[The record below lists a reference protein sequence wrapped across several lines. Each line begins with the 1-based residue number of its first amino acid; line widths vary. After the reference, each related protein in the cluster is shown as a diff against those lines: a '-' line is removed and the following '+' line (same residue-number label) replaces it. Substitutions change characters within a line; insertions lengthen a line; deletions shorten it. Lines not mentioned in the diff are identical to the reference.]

1 MSMEGRPLN
10 NTIQMPDLMIYAM
23 ASEIQNFDTVLH
35 GVSSTLPVL
44 AMSVARK
51 THAPDMA
58 YISGAEGVDPEVDR
72 IYPSSF
78 DARLNRNAVAY
89 FGLHEAFDLAQRG
102 ELNVMF
108 LGAAQID
115 KFGNTNLSVIGKIDR
130 PKVQLPG
137 GAASAFLMPITS
149 KVVIWITRH
158 SSRVF
163 VEKVDFV
170 TGQGY
175 NNRPEEHRKNEL
187 VIISNL
193 GVMNFKNPDRVMQI
207 QSYHPGHTIDEIR
220 EKTGFDLVVPP
231 NAAETP
237 VPGPEVTAFINNID
251 PDGVRWTEFG

>member
-1 MSMEGRPLN
+1 MNE
-10 NTIQMPDLMIYAM
+10 TIQIPDLMIYAM
-23 ASEIQNFDTVLH
+23 ASEIENFDTVLH
-35 GVSSTLPVL
+35 GVSSPLPVL

-58 YISGAEGVDPEVDR
+58 YISGAEGVDPEVQR

-108 LGAAQID
+108 LGAAQVD
-115 KFGNTNLSVIGKIDR
+115 RHGNTNLSVIGDVDR

-137 GAASAFLMPITS
+137 GAASAFLMPITP
-149 KVVIWITRH
+149 KVVVWITRH
-158 SSRVF
+158 SKRVF
-163 VEKVDFV
+163 VEEVDFV

-175 NNRPEEHRKNEL
+175 NNRPEDYRKNEL

-193 GVMNFKNPDRVMQI
+193 GVMNFKNPDRMMQI
-207 QSYHPGHTIDEIR
+207 QSYHPDHSVDEIK
-220 EKTGFDLVVPP
+220 EKTGFELLVAPDVV
-231 NAAETP
+231 ETP
-237 VPGPEVTAFINNID
+237 APGPEIIELISSMD
-251 PDGVRWTEFG
+251 PDGVRWTEFR

>member
-1 MSMEGRPLN
+1 MNAKIE
-10 NTIQMPDLMIYAM
+10 TPDLMIYAM
-23 ASEIQNFDTVLH
+23 ASEIENFNTVLH
-35 GVSSTLPVL
+35 GVSSPLPVL

-58 YISGAEGVDPEVDR
+58 YISGAEGVDPELDR

-78 DARLNRNAVAY
+78 DSRLNRNAVAY

-115 KFGNTNLSVIGKIDR
+115 RRGNTNLSVIGDIDR

-137 GAASAFLMPITS
+137 GAASAFLMPITP
-149 KVVIWITRH
+149 KVVIWVTRH
-158 SSRVF
+158 NPRVF
-163 VEKVDFV
+163 VEAVDFV

-175 NNRPEEHRKNEL
+175 DHRPEAYQENEI

-193 GVMNFKNPDRVMQI
+193 GVMNFRNPDRVMQI
-207 QSYHPGHTIDEIR
+207 QHYHPGHSVDEIK
-220 EKTGFDLVVPP
+220 ENTGFDIPVSPD
-231 NAAETP
+231 AGETSA
-237 VPGPEVTAFINNID
+237 PGPDVIQLINRID
-251 PDGVRWTEFG
+251 PDGVRNSEFH